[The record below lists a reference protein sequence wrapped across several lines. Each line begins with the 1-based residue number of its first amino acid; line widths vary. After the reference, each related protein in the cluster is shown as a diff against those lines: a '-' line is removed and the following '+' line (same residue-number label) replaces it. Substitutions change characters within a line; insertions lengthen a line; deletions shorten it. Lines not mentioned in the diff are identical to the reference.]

1 MLDFENDMLV
11 LLSDV
16 ARHMRTCANQL
27 AQQHGMTFAQL
38 TILARLE
45 GDSPTCGNP
54 DGATSVSAGGLMW
67 DGRSASEWGGG

>member
-45 GDSPTCGNP
+45 GESESNAYGNP
-54 DGATSVSAGGLMW
+54 DGATSVSAGGLTW
-67 DGRSASEWGGG
+67 DGRSASE